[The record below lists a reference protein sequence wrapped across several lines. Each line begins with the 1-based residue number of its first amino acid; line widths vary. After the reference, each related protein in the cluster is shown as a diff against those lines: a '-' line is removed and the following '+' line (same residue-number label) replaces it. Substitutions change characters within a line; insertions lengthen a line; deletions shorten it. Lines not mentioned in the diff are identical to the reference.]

1 LIQVPVDLSEN
12 IRHKIFLMEE
22 VINFPTSLRSHP
34 NYRLGNI
41 PMVPYS
47 DLAGAVCSLAERG
60 RRVAIITGFYI
71 PGGRPPATET
81 DGPPGA
87 LTLAEGLRSMGM
99 DVLLVSDRYS
109 LSALRAGL
117 EILGLSEKEIPI
129 VPFPMEDPDEGHSSR
144 RNNEESN
151 SPVSLRFVKDFFKH
165 GPGRGLTHLLY
176 IERAGPSHTLESFTA
191 QERSD
196 RPPLKDFEAILPPSM
211 RNRCF
216 NSRLDDITRFTAKTH
231 FFLEF
236 KARAGLALESIGIG
250 DRGNEIGAGRVPW
263 EVFEKHSSTH
273 REAVFCCRMKT
284 DYLISSGISN
294 WAGYALTAG
303 LALAMGRLD
312 VLRKITPEQEMKVLD
327 HLIRHG
333 PAVDG
338 ITFRQ
343 EHSVDGIGFK
353 DYMKLIE
360 RLKEI
365 ALE

>member
-1 LIQVPVDLSEN
+1 MALSKTILN
-12 IRHKIFLMEE
+12 KVFLMEE

-34 NYRLGNI
+34 NYHVGNI

-47 DLAGAVCSLAERG
+47 DLAGAVCSLAEKG
-60 RRVAIITGFYI
+60 RKVAIVTGFYI

-87 LTLAEGLRSMGM
+87 LTLAEGLRAMGM

-129 VPFPMEDPDEGHSSR
+129 VAFPMEDPDQDHSSR
-144 RNNEESN
+144 RNNEESD
-151 SPVSLRFVKDFFKH
+151 SPVSLRFVKDFFTD
-165 GPGRGLTHLLY
+165 GPGRGLTHLLH
-176 IERAGPSHTLESFTA
+176 IERVGPSHTLASLTA
-191 QERSD
+191 QKRSG
-196 RPPLKDFEAILPPSM
+196 RAPLKDFESLLPPSM

-216 NSRLDDITRFTAKTH
+216 NSRLEDITRFTAKTH
-231 FFLEF
+231 LFLEF
-236 KARAGLALESIGIG
+236 KARAGLPLESIGIG
-250 DRGNEIGAGRVPW
+250 DRGNEIGAGKVPW

-273 REAVFCCRMKT
+273 REAVFCCRMET

-303 LALAMGRLD
+303 LALAMERRD
-312 VLRKITPEQEMKVLD
+312 VLEKITPQQEMKVLD
-327 HLIRHG
+327 HLIRYG
-333 PAVDG
+333 PAIDG

-343 EHSVDGIGFK
+343 EHSVDGIGFQA
-353 DYMKLIE
+353 YMRVIE
-360 RLKEI
+360 RVKEI
-365 ALE
+365 AFE